1 MNYRPIDGDQALKY
15 GTLLLYFAIGF
26 KVVEIY
32 NPEEPDSNGNVHS
45 TQQNNSS

>member
-15 GTLLLYFAIGF
+15 GTLLLYFAKGC

-32 NPEEPDSNGNVHS
+32 ILGEPDSNCNVHCA
-45 TQQNNSS
+45 QQNNSS